1 MLTHDFAKKT
11 KKIEREREN
20 NEKTMLYI
28 FRYFKEIQKGIFVIK
43 TMFETVLFGL
53 IYVVLNLVRTF
64 YTFSF
69 FVPFLFGAILKQQ
82 VALLYQSS
90 PASLLLSLLQ
100 KEFWFAHM
108 CCVFCFFF
116 GGGFCPSV
124 ASLPDET
131 KHRSLLSEAILTL
144 SDKTHLIQLVVWLF
158 EVIRCVKRGTDR
170 KKPSPVEGSV
180 TPMSRIAWWQY
191 AANWALL

>member
-90 PASLLLSLLQ
+90 PVSLLLSLLQ
-100 KEFWFAHM
+100 KEF
-108 CCVFCFFF
+108 
-116 GGGFCPSV
+116 
-124 ASLPDET
+124 
-131 KHRSLLSEAILTL
+131 
-144 SDKTHLIQLVVWLF
+144 
-158 EVIRCVKRGTDR
+158 
-170 KKPSPVEGSV
+170 
-180 TPMSRIAWWQY
+180 
-191 AANWALL
+191 

>member
-1 MLTHDFAKKT
+1 MLLWLWNYMLTHDFAKKKQ

-69 FVPFLFGAILKQQ
+69 FCSLSVRCHFKTTSRPAIPKQSCQFALVSAPKGILIRSYVSFLCFFVPLWR
-82 VALLYQSS
+82 LYQT
-90 PASLLLSLLQ
+90 
-100 KEFWFAHM
+100 KWNTE
-108 CCVFCFFF
+108 VFC
-116 GGGFCPSV
+116 
-124 ASLPDET
+124 L
-131 KHRSLLSEAILTL
+131 
-144 SDKTHLIQLVVWLF
+144 
-158 EVIRCVKRGTDR
+158 KRF
-170 KKPSPVEGSV
+170 
-180 TPMSRIAWWQY
+180 
-191 AANWALL
+191 

>member
-1 MLTHDFAKKT
+1 MTIIITILYIIHINVIMIMKLHVDAWLCKKKT

-108 CCVFCFFF
+108 CCVFFFWVF
-116 GGGFCPSV
+116 FVPLWRLYLTKRNTEVFC
-124 ASLPDET
+124 L
-131 KHRSLLSEAILTL
+131 
-144 SDKTHLIQLVVWLF
+144 
-158 EVIRCVKRGTDR
+158 KRF
-170 KKPSPVEGSV
+170 
-180 TPMSRIAWWQY
+180 
-191 AANWALL
+191 

>member
-1 MLTHDFAKKT
+1 MLTHDFAKKKQ

-69 FVPFLFGAILKQQ
+69 FCSLSVRCHFKTTSRPAIPKQSCQFALVSAPKGILIRSYVSFLCFFVPLWR
-82 VALLYQSS
+82 LYQT
-90 PASLLLSLLQ
+90 
-100 KEFWFAHM
+100 KRNTE
-108 CCVFCFFF
+108 VFC
-116 GGGFCPSV
+116 
-124 ASLPDET
+124 L
-131 KHRSLLSEAILTL
+131 
-144 SDKTHLIQLVVWLF
+144 
-158 EVIRCVKRGTDR
+158 KRF
-170 KKPSPVEGSV
+170 
-180 TPMSRIAWWQY
+180 
-191 AANWALL
+191 

>member
-1 MLTHDFAKKT
+1 MFTHDFAKKT

-108 CCVFCFFF
+108 CCVFCFFL
-116 GGGFCPSV
+116 GGFL
-124 ASLPDET
+124 SLCGVFTRRNETQKSFVWSDFNVEWQNAPDPA
-131 KHRSLLSEAILTL
+131 RSLAVWGNQMCEKRHWQEKAIAGG
-144 SDKTHLIQLVVWLF
+144 
-158 EVIRCVKRGTDR
+158 R
-170 KKPSPVEGSV
+170 
-180 TPMSRIAWWQY
+180 
-191 AANWALL
+191 

>member
-64 YTFSF
+64 YTFSL
-69 FVPFLFGAILKQQ
+69 FVPFLFGAILKQ

-90 PASLLLSLLQ
+90 PATLLLSLLQ
-100 KEFWFAHM
+100 KEF
-108 CCVFCFFF
+108 
-116 GGGFCPSV
+116 
-124 ASLPDET
+124 
-131 KHRSLLSEAILTL
+131 
-144 SDKTHLIQLVVWLF
+144 
-158 EVIRCVKRGTDR
+158 
-170 KKPSPVEGSV
+170 
-180 TPMSRIAWWQY
+180 
-191 AANWALL
+191 

>member
-1 MLTHDFAKKT
+1 MLLWLWNYMSTHDFAKKKQ

-53 IYVVLNLVRTF
+53 IYVVINLVRTF

-108 CCVFCFFF
+108 CRGFFVFFSF
-116 GGGFCPSV
+116 
-124 ASLPDET
+124 
-131 KHRSLLSEAILTL
+131 LLSLCGVFTKQNTEDFCL
-144 SDKTHLIQLVVWLF
+144 
-158 EVIRCVKRGTDR
+158 KRF
-170 KKPSPVEGSV
+170 
-180 TPMSRIAWWQY
+180 
-191 AANWALL
+191 

>member
-1 MLTHDFAKKT
+1 MLLWLWNYMLTHDFAKKT

-108 CCVFCFFF
+108 CCVFFFF
-116 GGGFCPSV
+116 LGGFVP
-124 ASLPDET
+124 LWRLYPT
-131 KHRSLLSEAILTL
+131 KRNT
-144 SDKTHLIQLVVWLF
+144 
-158 EVIRCVKRGTDR
+158 EVFCLKRF
-170 KKPSPVEGSV
+170 
-180 TPMSRIAWWQY
+180 
-191 AANWALL
+191 

>member
-1 MLTHDFAKKT
+1 MLTHDFAKKKQ
-11 KKIEREREN
+11 KKTEREREN

-53 IYVVLNLVRTF
+53 IYVVINLVRTF

-108 CCVFCFFF
+108 CRVFFF
-116 GGGFCPSV
+116 FV
-124 ASLPDET
+124 FFLSLCGVFTRRNET
-131 KHRSLLSEAILTL
+131 LLSEAILTL
-144 SDKTHLIQLVVWLF
+144 SDKTHLIRLVVWLF

-170 KKPSPVEGSV
+170 KKPSPVEGSM
-180 TPMSRIAWWQY
+180 TPMSPIAWWQY

>member
-1 MLTHDFAKKT
+1 MLLWLWNYMLTHDFAKKT

-108 CCVFCFFF
+108 CCVFCFFW
-116 GGGFCPSV
+116 GGDFVPLWRLYPTKRNTEVFC
-124 ASLPDET
+124 L
-131 KHRSLLSEAILTL
+131 
-144 SDKTHLIQLVVWLF
+144 
-158 EVIRCVKRGTDR
+158 KRF
-170 KKPSPVEGSV
+170 
-180 TPMSRIAWWQY
+180 
-191 AANWALL
+191 

>member
-1 MLTHDFAKKT
+1 MLTHDFAKKKT

-100 KEFWFAHM
+100 KEFWFAHI
-108 CCVFCFFF
+108 CCVLFFLGVF
-116 GGGFCPSV
+116 L
-124 ASLPDET
+124 SLCGVFTRRNETQKSFVWSDFNVEWQNAPDPA
-131 KHRSLLSEAILTL
+131 RSLAVWGNQMCEKRHWQEKAIAGG
-144 SDKTHLIQLVVWLF
+144 
-158 EVIRCVKRGTDR
+158 R
-170 KKPSPVEGSV
+170 
-180 TPMSRIAWWQY
+180 
-191 AANWALL
+191 

>member
-11 KKIEREREN
+11 PKKIEREREN

-69 FVPFLFGAILKQQ
+69 FCSLSVRCHFKTTSRPAIPKQSCQFALVSAPKGILIRSYVSFLFF
-82 VALLYQSS
+82 
-90 PASLLLSLLQ
+90 LSLCGVFTRRNETQ
-100 KEFWFAHM
+100 KSFVWSDFNVEWQNA
-108 CCVFCFFF
+108 
-116 GGGFCPSV
+116 
-124 ASLPDET
+124 PDPA
-131 KHRSLLSEAILTL
+131 RSLAVWGNEMCEKRHWQEKAIAGG
-144 SDKTHLIQLVVWLF
+144 
-158 EVIRCVKRGTDR
+158 R
-170 KKPSPVEGSV
+170 
-180 TPMSRIAWWQY
+180 
-191 AANWALL
+191 